1 MIPPKVDLHS
11 FIVFYFVASE
21 GSITSAAE
29 KLCLT
34 QPTVT
39 YHIKSLEKNIGFKLL
54 DVKRQKVSLTQ
65 TGVGLF
71 QYAKEIYHQ
80 IADAEKFLENL
91 RETSLHVGMAATFSP
106 MVASAAVAF
115 EELYPH
121 VKLVV
126 KNASSFEVAEDVL
139 NSQADLGVV
148 VSMDYGNPKL
158 RAISISE
165 GEKLLLVASPS
176 SPISKKERL
185 ELADLSGHP
194 LVAGPETSATR
205 RIILNKFKAEG
216 LNVPPIIIAEVNSL
230 EWGINL
236 VESGK
241 GMGLYHE
248 NVVEKE
254 VSEGRLKVLPL
265 DYYIMVGVDAL
276 LRADVPTHPLVERFI
291 PLLREKFANH
301 S

>member
-1 MIPPKVDLHS
+1 MIPPKVDLRS

-21 GSITSAAE
+21 GSITSAAD

-39 YHIKSLEKNIGFKLL
+39 YHIKSLEKSVGFKLL

-65 TGVGLF
+65 TGTGLLR
-71 QYAKEIYHQ
+71 YAKEIYHQ
-80 IADAEKFLENL
+80 IADAEKFLEDL
-91 RETSLHVGMAATFSP
+91 RETSLHVGMAATFSH
-106 MVASAAVAF
+106 MVASAAATF

-121 VKLVV
+121 VKLIVR
-126 KNASSFEVAEDVL
+126 NASSFEVVEDVL
-139 NSQADLGVV
+139 NSQVDLGVV

-158 RAISISE
+158 RTIVISAR
-165 GEKLLLVASPS
+165 EKLLLVASPS
-176 SPISKKERL
+176 SPISKKVRV
-185 ELADLSGHP
+185 ELGDLSGYP

-205 RIILNKFKAEG
+205 QIILKKFEVGG
-216 LNVPPIIIAEVNSL
+216 LKVPPLVVAEVNSL

-241 GMGLYHE
+241 GMGLYHTK
-248 NVVEKE
+248 VVERE

-265 DYYIMVGVDAL
+265 DNDILVGVDAL
-276 LRADVPTHPLVERFI
+276 LRADVPMHPLVERFI
-291 PLLREKFANH
+291 PLLREKFTDH
-301 S
+301 P